1 MRDIVFALV
10 GAASGYKAI
19 TRARIDIARVR
30 VAGETFGESHFTDT
44 SVVTPIVVAINT
56 ALYFLLAHRFEHD
69 LTVLT
74 YGVLVG
80 AGMWL
85 SLIDID
91 THLLP
96 RRIVYRTIAVAMP
109 LLVLSAFFDNT
120 GSVFGMFVGGF
131 GMWCMLRVL
140 EVLSRGDLG
149 GGDVGLGGLLGLY
162 LGWVSYEAI
171 LVGLIAAFFVG
182 GLFAVALLVT
192 RRANR
197 TTHFAFGPFL
207 IVGTLV
213 AVLR

>member
-1 MRDIVFALV
+1 MRDIVFTLI

-19 TRARIDIARVR
+19 TRARTDISRFR
-30 VAGETFGESHFTDT
+30 IAGETFGESHFTNAKV
-44 SVVTPIVVAINT
+44 STPIVVAVT
-56 ALYFLLAHRFEHD
+56 SALYFLLAQQFTHD

-120 GSVFGMFVGGF
+120 GSIAGMFIGGL
-131 GMWCMLRVL
+131 GMWCILRVL
-140 EVLSRGDLG
+140 EVVSRGDLG

-162 LGWVSYEAI
+162 LGWISYEAI
-171 LVGLIAAFFVG
+171 LVGLFTSFLVG

-192 RRANR
+192 RKANR
-197 TTHFAFGPFL
+197 NTLFAFGPFL
-207 IVGTLV
+207 IVGTLI

>member
-30 VAGETFGESHFTDT
+30 KAGETFGESHFTDAL
-44 SVVTPIVVAINT
+44 VVTPIVVAINA
-56 ALYFLLAHRFEHD
+56 ALYFLLAHRFNHD

-74 YGVLVG
+74 FGVLVG

-171 LVGLIAAFFVG
+171 LVGLVASFFVG
-182 GLFAVALLVT
+182 GLFAVVLVVS
-192 RRANR
+192 RKANR
-197 TTHFAFGPFL
+197 HTHFAFGPFL
-207 IVGTLV
+207 IVGTLI

>member
-30 VAGETFGESHFTDT
+30 VAVETFGESHFTDT

-56 ALYFLLAHRFEHD
+56 ALYFLLAHRFDHD

-74 YGVLVG
+74 FGVLVG

-192 RRANR
+192 RKANR
-197 TTHFAFGPFL
+197 NTHFAFGPFL

>member
-1 MRDIVFALV
+1 MRDIVFILI
-10 GAASGYKAI
+10 GAVSGYKAI
-19 TRARIDIARVR
+19 TRARTDIARFR
-30 VAGETFGESHFTDT
+30 TAGETFGESHVTNANV
-44 SVVTPIVVAINT
+44 STPIVVAVTT
-56 ALYFLLAHRFEHD
+56 ALYFLLAQRFEHD
-69 LTVLT
+69 MTVLT

-96 RRIVYRTIAVAMP
+96 RRIVYRTIAIAMP

-120 GSVFGMFVGGF
+120 GSVIGTFIGGL

-171 LVGLIAAFFVG
+171 LVGLITAFFVG

-192 RRANR
+192 RKANR
-197 TTHFAFGPFL
+197 NTHFAFGPFL
-207 IVGTLV
+207 IVGTLI

>member
-1 MRDIVFALV
+1 MRDIVFILI
-10 GAASGYKAI
+10 GAVSGYKAI
-19 TRARIDIARVR
+19 TRARTDIARFR
-30 VAGETFGESHFTDT
+30 AAGETFGENRIT
-44 SVVTPIVVAINT
+44 SANVSTPIVVAVT
-56 ALYFLLAHRFEHD
+56 SALYFLLAQRFEHD
-69 LTVLT
+69 VTVLT

-120 GSVFGMFVGGF
+120 GSIAGMFIGGIA
-131 GMWCMLRVL
+131 MWFMLRVL

-162 LGWVSYEAI
+162 LGWISYEAI
-171 LVGLIAAFFVG
+171 LVGLFASFLVG
-182 GLFAVALLVT
+182 GFFAAALLIS
-192 RRANR
+192 RKANR
-197 TTHFAFGPFL
+197 HTHFAFGPFL
-207 IVGTLV
+207 IVGSLI

>member
-30 VAGETFGESHFTDT
+30 AVGETFGESHFTDT
-44 SVVTPIVVAINT
+44 SVVTPIVVSVNA
-56 ALYFLLAHRFEHD
+56 ALYFLLAHRFDHD

-120 GSVFGMFVGGF
+120 GSIAGMFIGGF

-149 GGDVGLGGLLGLY
+149 
-162 LGWVSYEAI
+162 
-171 LVGLIAAFFVG
+171 
-182 GLFAVALLVT
+182 
-192 RRANR
+192 
-197 TTHFAFGPFL
+197 
-207 IVGTLV
+207 
-213 AVLR
+213 

>member
-30 VAGETFGESHFTDT
+30 AVGETFGESHFTDT
-44 SVVTPIVVAINT
+44 SVVTPIVVSVNA
-56 ALYFLLAHRFEHD
+56 ALYFLLAHRFDHD

-120 GSVFGMFVGGF
+120 GSIAGMFIGGL

-192 RRANR
+192 RKANR
-197 TTHFAFGPFL
+197 NTHFAFGPFL

>member
-1 MRDIVFALV
+1 MRDIVFTLI

-19 TRARIDIARVR
+19 TRARTDISRFR
-30 VAGETFGESHFTDT
+30 IAGETFGESHFTDT
-44 SVVTPIVVAINT
+44 AAITPIVVAVNA
-56 ALYFLLAHRFEHD
+56 ALYFLLARRFEHD

-96 RRIVYRTIAVAMP
+96 RRIVYRTIAVAIP
-109 LLVLSAFFDNT
+109 LLALSAFLDNT
-120 GSVFGMFVGGF
+120 GSIAGMFIGGIA
-131 GMWCMLRVL
+131 MWCILRVL

-162 LGWVSYEAI
+162 LGWLSYEAI
-171 LVGLIAAFFVG
+171 LVGLFASFLVG
-182 GLFAVALLVT
+182 GLFAVALLIS
-192 RRANR
+192 RKANR
-197 TTHFAFGPFL
+197 HTHFAFGPFL
-207 IVGTLV
+207 IVGTLI

>member
-1 MRDIVFALV
+1 MRDIVFTLI

-19 TRARIDIARVR
+19 TRARTDIARFR
-30 VAGETFGESHFTDT
+30 IASETFGESHFADT
-44 SVVTPIVVAINT
+44 ALVTPIVVSVNG
-56 ALYFLLAHRFEHD
+56 ALYFLLAQRFEHD

-91 THLLP
+91 TRLLP

-120 GSVFGMFVGGF
+120 GSVFGMFIGGL

-162 LGWVSYEAI
+162 LGWLSYEAI

-207 IVGTLV
+207 IVGSLI

>member
-1 MRDIVFALV
+1 MRDIVFALI
-10 GAASGYKAI
+10 GAASGFKAI

-44 SVVTPIVVAINT
+44 AVVTAIVIAINA
-56 ALYFLLAHRFEHD
+56 ALYFLLAHRFDHD

-74 YGVLVG
+74 FGVLVG

-120 GSVFGMFVGGF
+120 GSVFGMLVGGF

-171 LVGLIAAFFVG
+171 LVSLVASFFVG
-182 GLFAVALLVT
+182 GLFAVVLVVS
-192 RRANR
+192 RKANR
-197 TTHFAFGPFL
+197 HTHFAFGPFL
-207 IVGTLV
+207 IVGTLI

>member
-1 MRDIVFALV
+1 MRDIVFTLI

-19 TRARIDIARVR
+19 ARARTDIARFR
-30 VAGETFGESHFTDT
+30 TAGETFGESHFTNGNIA
-44 SVVTPIVVAINT
+44 TPIVVAVNA
-56 ALYFLLAHRFEHD
+56 ALYFLLVQRFEHN

-96 RRIVYRTIAVAMP
+96 RRILYRTIAVAMP
-109 LLVLSAFFDNT
+109 LLVLSAFFDST
-120 GSVFGMFVGGF
+120 GSIAGMFIGGIA
-131 GMWCMLRVL
+131 MWFMLRVL

-162 LGWVSYEAI
+162 LGWLSYEAI
-171 LVGLIAAFFVG
+171 LVGLFASFLG
-182 GLFAVALLVT
+182 GGFFAVALLVT
-192 RRANR
+192 RKANR
-197 TTHFAFGPFL
+197 NTHFAFGPFL
-207 IVGTLV
+207 IVGTLI

>member
-1 MRDIVFALV
+1 MRDIVFTLI

-19 TRARIDIARVR
+19 TRARTDISRFRA
-30 VAGETFGESHFTDT
+30 AGETFGESHFTDT
-44 SVVTPIVVAINT
+44 AVITPIVVSVNA
-56 ALYFLLAHRFEHD
+56 ALYFLLAQQFAHD

-109 LLVLSAFFDNT
+109 LLVLSAFFDST
-120 GSVFGMFVGGF
+120 GSIAGMLIGGL
-131 GMWCMLRVL
+131 GMWLMLRVL

-149 GGDVGLGGLLGLY
+149 GGDVGLGALLGLY
-162 LGWVSYEAI
+162 LGWISYEAI
-171 LVGLIAAFFVG
+171 LVGLFTSFLVG
-182 GLFAVALLVT
+182 GLFALVLLVT
-192 RRANR
+192 RKANR
-197 TTHFAFGPFL
+197 HTHFAFGPFL
-207 IVGTLV
+207 IVGTLI

>member
-1 MRDIVFALV
+1 MRDIVFTLI

-19 TRARIDIARVR
+19 TRARTDVSRFR
-30 VAGETFGESHFTDT
+30 TAGETFGESHFTNAKV
-44 SVVTPIVVAINT
+44 STPIVVAVT
-56 ALYFLLAHRFEHD
+56 SALYFLLAQQFAHD

-109 LLVLSAFFDNT
+109 LLVLSAFFDST
-120 GSVFGMFVGGF
+120 GSIAGMLIGGL
-131 GMWCMLRVL
+131 GMWLMLRVL

-149 GGDVGLGGLLGLY
+149 GGDVGLGALLGLY
-162 LGWVSYEAI
+162 LGWISYEAI
-171 LVGLIAAFFVG
+171 LVGLFTSFLVG
-182 GLFAVALLVT
+182 GLFALVLLVT
-192 RRANR
+192 RKANR
-197 TTHFAFGPFL
+197 HTHFAFGPFL
-207 IVGTLV
+207 IVGTLI

>member
-1 MRDIVFALV
+1 MRDIVFILI
-10 GAASGYKAI
+10 GAVSGYKAI
-19 TRARIDIARVR
+19 TRSRTDIVR
-30 VAGETFGESHFTDT
+30 FRAAGETFGEDHFTDT
-44 SVVTPIVVAINT
+44 ALVTPIVVAVT
-56 ALYFLLAHRFEHD
+56 SALYFLLAQRFEHD
-69 LTVLT
+69 ITVLT

-109 LLVLSAFFDNT
+109 LLVLSAFFDDA
-120 GSVFGMFVGGF
+120 GSIAGMFIGGIA
-131 GMWCMLRVL
+131 MWFMLRVL

-162 LGWVSYEAI
+162 LGWLSYEAI
-171 LVGLIAAFFVG
+171 LVGLFASFLVG
-182 GLFAVALLVT
+182 GFFAVALLMT
-192 RRANR
+192 RKANR
-197 TTHFAFGPFL
+197 NTHFAFGPFL
-207 IVGTLV
+207 IVGTLI

>member
-1 MRDIVFALV
+1 MRDIVFILI

-19 TRARIDIARVR
+19 TRARTDISRFR
-30 VAGETFGESHFTDT
+30 IAGETFGESHVTNANV
-44 SVVTPIVVAINT
+44 STPIVVAVT
-56 ALYFLLAHRFEHD
+56 SALYFLLAQRFEHD

-120 GSVFGMFVGGF
+120 GSVIGMFIGGI
-131 GMWCMLRVL
+131 GMWLMLRVL

-171 LVGLIAAFFVG
+171 LVGLITAFFVG

-192 RRANR
+192 RKANR
-197 TTHFAFGPFL
+197 NTHFAFGPFL
-207 IVGTLV
+207 IVGTLI

>member
-1 MRDIVFALV
+1 
-10 GAASGYKAI
+10 
-19 TRARIDIARVR
+19 
-30 VAGETFGESHFTDT
+30 VAT
-44 SVVTPIVVAINT
+44 ST
-56 ALYFLLAHRFEHD
+56 LYFLLAQQFEHN
-69 LTVLT
+69 LTALT

-96 RRIVYRTIAVAMP
+96 RRIVYRTIAVVMP
-109 LLVLSAFFDNT
+109 LLVLSAFFDDT
-120 GSVFGMFVGGF
+120 GSIAGMFIGGIA
-131 GMWCMLRVL
+131 MWFMLRVL

-162 LGWVSYEAI
+162 LGWLSYEAI

-192 RRANR
+192 RKANR
-197 TTHFAFGPFL
+197 NTHFAFGPFL
-207 IVGTLV
+207 IVGTLI

>member
-1 MRDIVFALV
+1 MRDIVFILI

-19 TRARIDIARVR
+19 TRARTDIARFR
-30 VAGETFGESHFTDT
+30 TAGETFGESHVTNANV
-44 SVVTPIVVAINT
+44 STPIVVAVT
-56 ALYFLLAHRFEHD
+56 SALYFLLAQRFEHD
-69 LTVLT
+69 MTVLT

-120 GSVFGMFVGGF
+120 GSVIGMFIGGL
-131 GMWCMLRVL
+131 GMWCTLRVL

-149 GGDVGLGGLLGLY
+149 GGDVGLGGLLGFY
-162 LGWVSYEAI
+162 LGWLSYEAI
-171 LVGLIAAFFVG
+171 FVGLFASFLVGGF
-182 GLFAVALLVT
+182 FAVALLVT
-192 RRANR
+192 GKANR
-197 TTHFAFGPFL
+197 NTHFAFGPFL
-207 IVGTLV
+207 IVGTLI

>member
-1 MRDIVFALV
+1 MRDIVFTLI

-19 TRARIDIARVR
+19 ARARTDISRFR
-30 VAGETFGESHFTDT
+30 TAGETFGESHLTDT
-44 SVVTPIVVAINT
+44 AVTNPIVIAVNA
-56 ALYFLLAHRFEHD
+56 ALYFLLVQRFEHN

-109 LLVLSAFFDNT
+109 LLVLSAFFDDA
-120 GSVFGMFVGGF
+120 GSIVGMFIGGF

-162 LGWVSYEAI
+162 LGWLSYEAI
-171 LVGLIAAFFVG
+171 LVGLFASFLVG
-182 GLFAVALLVT
+182 GIFAVALLVT
-192 RRANR
+192 RKANR
-197 TTHFAFGPFL
+197 NTHFAFGPFL
-207 IVGTLV
+207 IVGTLI

>member
-30 VAGETFGESHFTDT
+30 AVGETFGESHFTDT
-44 SVVTPIVVAINT
+44 SVVTPIVVAINA
-56 ALYFLLAHRFEHD
+56 ALHFLLAHRFDHD

-120 GSVFGMFVGGF
+120 GSIAGMFIGGF

-192 RRANR
+192 RKANR
-197 TTHFAFGPFL
+197 NTHFAFGPFL

>member
-30 VAGETFGESHFTDT
+30 AAGETFGESHFTDT
-44 SVVTPIVVAINT
+44 SVVTPIVVSVNA
-56 ALYFLLAHRFEHD
+56 ALYFLLAHRFDHD

-120 GSVFGMFVGGF
+120 GSIAGMFIGGF

-192 RRANR
+192 RKANR
-197 TTHFAFGPFL
+197 NTHFAFGPFL

>member
-1 MRDIVFALV
+1 MRDIVFILI
-10 GAASGYKAI
+10 GAVRGYKAI
-19 TRARIDIARVR
+19 TRARTDIARFR
-30 VAGETFGESHFTDT
+30 IAGETFGESYVTNANV
-44 SVVTPIVVAINT
+44 STPIVVAVT
-56 ALYFLLAHRFEHD
+56 SALYFLLAQRFEHD

-96 RRIVYRTIAVAMP
+96 RRIVYRTIAVALP
-109 LLVLSAFFDNT
+109 LLVLSAFFDDA
-120 GSVFGMFVGGF
+120 GSIAGMFIGGI
-131 GMWCMLRVL
+131 GMWLMLRVL

-162 LGWVSYEAI
+162 LGWLSYEAI
-171 LVGLIAAFFVG
+171 LVGLFASFLAGGFFAA
-182 GLFAVALLVT
+182 ALLNS
-192 RRANR
+192 RKANR
-197 TTHFAFGPFL
+197 HTHFAFGPFL
-207 IVGTLV
+207 IVGTLI

>member
-19 TRARIDIARVR
+19 TRARLDIARVR
-30 VAGETFGESHFTDT
+30 VAGETFGESHFTGT

-120 GSVFGMFVGGF
+120 GSIAGMFIGGL

-192 RRANR
+192 RKANR
-197 TTHFAFGPFL
+197 NTHFAFGPFL

>member
-1 MRDIVFALV
+1 MRDIVFILI
-10 GAASGYKAI
+10 GAVSGYKAI
-19 TRARIDIARVR
+19 TRARTDIVR
-30 VAGETFGESHFTDT
+30 FRIAGETFGEGHFTNANV
-44 SVVTPIVVAINT
+44 STPIVVAVT
-56 ALYFLLAHRFEHD
+56 SAVYFLLAQRFEHD

-109 LLVLSAFFDNT
+109 LLVLSAFFDDA
-120 GSVFGMFVGGF
+120 GSIAGMFIGGIA
-131 GMWCMLRVL
+131 MWFMLRVL

-162 LGWVSYEAI
+162 LGWLSYEAI
-171 LVGLIAAFFVG
+171 LVGLFASFLVG
-182 GLFAVALLVT
+182 GFFAVALLMT
-192 RRANR
+192 RKANR
-197 TTHFAFGPFL
+197 NTHFAFGPFL
-207 IVGTLV
+207 IVGTLI